1 MENIKYREDGTLV
14 IVVPF
19 KLRHL
24 GYKQTIVVDEQNRTL
39 EDIAQ
44 EPLPRALILAH
55 QYADM
60 MESGKFST
68 VLELAQYLK
77 SDRSHVARTLSLVN
91 LAPDIVTA
99 VMTGKAPESVT
110 LTKVLYGFPDSWQE
124 QRKFLGIGG

>member
-1 MENIKYREDGTLV
+1 MENIKYREDGTPV
-14 IVVPF
+14 IVVPS

-24 GYKQTIVVDEQNRTL
+24 GDKQTIVVDEQNRTL

-55 QYADM
+55 QYAQM
-60 MESGKFST
+60 LESGKLST

-91 LAPDIVTA
+91 LAPDIIVA
-99 VMTGKAPESVT
+99 VMQGKTPPEMT
-110 LTKVLYGFPDSWQE
+110 LAKAVNNLPDSWQE
-124 QRKFLGIGG
+124 Q

>member
-1 MENIKYREDGTLV
+1 MENIKYREDGTPV

-24 GYKQTIVVDEQNRTL
+24 GYKQTIVVDEQNRTW

-77 SDRSHVARTLSLVN
+77 SDRSHVARILSLVN

-99 VMTGKAPESVT
+99 VMSGKSPESVT
-110 LTKVLYGFPDSWQE
+110 LTKALYGFPDNWQE

>member
-1 MENIKYREDGTLV
+1 MKNIKYREDGTPV

-24 GYKQTIVVDEQNRTL
+24 GYKQTIVVDEQNRKL

-77 SDRSHVARTLSLVN
+77 SDRSHVARILSLVN

-110 LTKVLYGFPDSWQE
+110 LTKVLYKLPDSWQE
-124 QRKFLGIGG
+124 QRKLVGMA

>member
-1 MENIKYREDGTLV
+1 MDNIKYREDGTPV

-24 GYKQTIVVDEQNRTL
+24 GYKQTIVVDEQNHTL
-39 EDIAQ
+39 EDVAQ

-77 SDRSHVARTLSLVN
+77 SDRSHVARTLSLVS

-99 VMTGKAPESVT
+99 VMSGKTPESVT
-110 LTKVLYGFPDSWQE
+110 LTKVLYGFPGNWQE
-124 QRKFLGIGG
+124 QRKLLGIA

>member
-1 MENIKYREDGTLV
+1 MENIKYREDGTPV

-19 KLRHL
+19 HIRHL
-24 GYKQTIVVDEQNRTL
+24 GPRQSIVLDCGSKFNDVVN
-39 EDIAQ
+39 

-99 VMTGKAPESVT
+99 VMSGKAPESVT
-110 LTKVLYGFPDSWQE
+110 LTKVLYGFPDNWQE
-124 QRKFLGIGG
+124 QRKLLGIA

>member
-1 MENIKYREDGTLV
+1 MENIKYREDGTPV

-60 MESGKFST
+60 LESGKISS
-68 VLELAQYLK
+68 VIELAHHLK

-91 LAPDIVTA
+91 LVPDIVRLILE
-99 VMTGKAPESVT
+99 GKAPERLT
-110 LTKVLYGFPDSWQE
+110 LNKVLYGFPENWQE
-124 QRKFLGIGG
+124 QRELFGIE

>member
-1 MENIKYREDGTLV
+1 M
-14 IVVPF
+14 
-19 KLRHL
+19 
-24 GYKQTIVVDEQNRTL
+24 GYKQTIVVDEQNRKL

-77 SDRSHVARTLSLVN
+77 SDRSHVARILSLVN

-110 LTKVLYGFPDSWQE
+110 LTKVLYKLPDSWQE
-124 QRKFLGIGG
+124 QRKLVGMA

>member
-1 MENIKYREDGTLV
+1 MENIKYREDGTPV

-91 LAPDIVTA
+91 LAPDIVTT
-99 VMTGKAPESVT
+99 VMSGKSPESVT
-110 LTKVLYGFPDSWQE
+110 LTKVLYGFPDNWQE

>member
-1 MENIKYREDGTLV
+1 MKNIKYREDGTPV

-24 GYKQTIVVDEQNRTL
+24 GYKQTIVLDEQKRTL

-68 VLELAQYLK
+68 VLELA
-77 SDRSHVARTLSLVN
+77 
-91 LAPDIVTA
+91 
-99 VMTGKAPESVT
+99 
-110 LTKVLYGFPDSWQE
+110 
-124 QRKFLGIGG
+124 

>member
-1 MENIKYREDGTLV
+1 MDNVKYREDGTPV
-14 IVVPF
+14 IVEPF
-19 KLRHL
+19 KLR
-24 GYKQTIVVDEQNRTL
+24 YKQTIVVDEQNRKL

-77 SDRSHVARTLSLVN
+77 SDRSHVARILSLVN

-110 LTKVLYGFPDSWQE
+110 LTKVLYKLPDSWQE
-124 QRKFLGIGG
+124 QRKLVGMA

>member
-1 MENIKYREDGTLV
+1 M
-14 IVVPF
+14 PF

-60 MESGKFST
+60 MESGKFFT

-99 VMTGKAPESVT
+99 VMSGKATESVT
-110 LTKVLYGFPDSWQE
+110 LTKVLYGFPDNWQE
-124 QRKFLGIGG
+124 QRKFLGIA

>member
-1 MENIKYREDGTLV
+1 MDNVKYREDGTPV

-24 GYKQTIVVDEQNRTL
+24 GYKQTIVVDEQNRKL

-77 SDRSHVARTLSLVN
+77 SDRSHVARIFSRCQFRQQVSNQQTIIRSKQWET
-91 LAPDIVTA
+91 PY
-99 VMTGKAPESVT
+99 M
-110 LTKVLYGFPDSWQE
+110 
-124 QRKFLGIGG
+124 

>member
-1 MENIKYREDGTLV
+1 MDNVKYREDGTPV

-24 GYKQTIVVDEQNRTL
+24 GYKQTIVVDEQNRKL

-91 LAPDIVTA
+91 LAPDIDTA
-99 VMTGKAPESVT
+99 VISSNASKTLK
-110 LTKVLYGFPDSWQE
+110 LTKVLLCRACKISF
-124 QRKFLGIGG
+124 RC

>member
-1 MENIKYREDGTLV
+1 MDNVKYREDGTPV

-24 GYKQTIVVDEQNRTL
+24 GYKQTIVVDEQNRKL

-55 QYADM
+55 QYADI

-77 SDRSHVARTLSLVN
+77 SDRSHAARILSLVN

-110 LTKVLYGFPDSWQE
+110 LTKVLYKLPDSWLE
-124 QRKFLGIGG
+124 QRKLVGMA